1 MFITFEGPEG
11 AGKTTQIY
19 RVRQFLENRGIPCI
33 SVREPGGTKI
43 GNRIR
48 DLLLDP
54 ELDEMKQRTEILL
67 YAASRAQLVE
77 EVIQPALDQ
86 GQIVLC
92 DRFVDSSIAY
102 QGYGASWNINEVK
115 IINQMATGGV
125 IPDRT
130 YLLDIPVQFGQKR
143 LQIRGNQKDRM
154 ELKENLFHTRVREG
168 YLKMAKQE
176 PSRFHLVDATREIE
190 EVYQQIIVDLSSLL
204 NKKD

>member
-176 PSRFHLVDATREIE
+176 PSRFYLVDATREIE